1 MRGPSPLLGYN
12 TNVRHKGKLY
22 HIQTEDSG
30 INHPHIITHLFADGG
45 RIIASKKT
53 AYAQY
58 VGSEKL
64 QEIVKKLMQEQHKAM
79 FIALRDCVYDEEED
93 GATAPANGSAAAA
106 RAGDGDGSAQTVD
119 GSGAADGSAAEV
131 RGGGAEA
138 SAQAPR
144 SAAPASIDKKPEPP
158 PEVKAPELDLDALE
172 RAAEAKIA
180 QSAAAKV
187 RSDARKRGVGRYKQ
201 TVPAESKRPERPSKM
216 PDPQASIFNG
226 QVLRSKSL
234 DEVILS
240 YLADDS
246 SDDK

>member
-1 MRGPSPLLGYN
+1 MGKGPSPLLGYN

-30 INHPHIITHLFADGG
+30 VKHPHIITHLFADGG

-58 VGSEKL
+58 LDTENL
-64 QEIVKKLMQEQHKAM
+64 QAVVKKLMQEQHKAM
-79 FIALRDCVYDEEED
+79 FIALRDCVYDEDED
-93 GATAPANGSAAAA
+93 TGNAAV
-106 RAGDGDGSAQTVD
+106 Q
-119 GSGAADGSAAEV
+119 
-131 RGGGAEA
+131 
-138 SAQAPR
+138 P
-144 SAAPASIDKKPEPP
+144 DKKAEPP
-158 PEVKAPELDLDALE
+158 ELPKAPELDLDALE

-180 QSAAAKV
+180 ESAAAN
-187 RSDARKRGVGRYKQ
+187 ARTDPRRRGAGRYKQ
-201 TVPAESKRPERPSKM
+201 TAPAHDKPATPNLM
-216 PDPQASIFNG
+216 PDPKASIFNG

-246 SDDK
+246 SDEK

>member
-1 MRGPSPLLGYN
+1 MMRGPSPLLGYN

-30 INHPHIITHLFADGG
+30 VNHPHIITHLFADGG

-58 VGSEKL
+58 VGSENL

-79 FIALRDCVYDEEED
+79 FIALRDCVYDEDEE
-93 GATAPANGSAAAA
+93 GAATNVAAAPPATAAAAAPATPTAATPASPTAATAP
-106 RAGDGDGSAQTVD
+106 V
-119 GSGAADGSAAEV
+119 
-131 RGGGAEA
+131 A
-138 SAQAPR
+138 SPV
-144 SAAPASIDKKPEPP
+144 PEKKPEPP
-158 PEVKAPELDLDALE
+158 PEAKAPELDLDALE

-187 RSDARKRGVGRYKQ
+187 RSDARKRGAGRYKQ
-201 TVPAESKRPERPSKM
+201 TIPAESKRAERPSKM
-216 PDPQASIFNG
+216 PDPRASIFNG

-240 YLADDS
+240 YLADDG
-246 SDDK
+246 SDEK